1 MEPITRFGVSIEPSL
16 LKQFD
21 AVIQKMGYS
30 SRSEAIRDMIRKT
43 ISERHLKDEKRDVI
57 GTITLVYDHKIGD
70 VPDKLLHIQH
80 GHHTEIRL
88 TSHIHLDEHNCLE
101 VLVVY
106 GMAGSVKKIAD
117 GIKAIKGVMHCEL
130 VVVPKSL

>member
-16 LKQFD
+16 LEQFD
-21 AVIQKMGYS
+21 AVIQEMGYS

-43 ISERHLKDEKRDVI
+43 ISERLLKDEKRDVI
-57 GTITLVYDHKIGD
+57 GTITLVYDHEIGD

-101 VLVVY
+101 VLVIY
-106 GMAGSVKKIAD
+106 GMAGSVRKLAD
-117 GIKAIKGVMHCEL
+117 GIKGIRGVMHCEL